1 MLGIMNAWLQNSA
14 VMGLVGVIIG
24 SVVSFAGI
32 IYSERVKLKTLEE
45 ELQYKEKEK
54 RNLAYK
60 QFLNLINQYRSIM
73 YASVFD
79 YKEYASSEEKVQ
91 ILKDFCSVL
100 GELDL
105 YASKEIALKCRE
117 LYSSAFNIIF
127 DSKKFQMDY
136 DEIVELIKTEQS

>member
-60 QFLNLINQYRSIM
+60 DCIEKGGSVICKRKEPRETV
-73 YASVFD
+73 ASCATKKD
-79 YKEYASSEEKVQ
+79 
-91 ILKDFCSVL
+91 IL
-100 GELDL
+100 
-105 YASKEIALKCRE
+105 
-117 LYSSAFNIIF
+117 
-127 DSKKFQMDY
+127 
-136 DEIVELIKTEQS
+136 